1 MNKEILASIN
11 IVQDEQTIKTVEN
24 LGIEIWNEHYMNII
38 SKEQIDYML
47 NKFQSFSAI
56 KSQINEGY
64 IYYLLNYA
72 SNNVGYF
79 SIQKNEKSLFLSKLY
94 IKKDYRKLGIGRAAL
109 DFIKKEATALGLN
122 NINLVVIKNN
132 KNSITAYIKNGFT
145 IDKEIITE
153 IGNGFIMDDYVMS
166 YKF

>member
-1 MNKEILASIN
+1 MNKEILASIDM
-11 IVQDEQTIKTVEN
+11 VQDEQTIKIVEN
-24 LGIEIWNEHYMNII
+24 LGIEIWNEHYINII

-122 NINLVVIKNN
+122 NINLVVNKNN

-166 YKF
+166 CKF

>member
-122 NINLVVIKNN
+122 NINLVVNKNI